1 MNLTFMN
8 VFSEK
13 NIGYK
18 LDPGCG
24 YFSPKPVGL
33 ALCKPKFCQRR
44 ASNSMGKSIASKQT

>member
-33 ALCKPKFCQRR
+33 ALCPAKLM
-44 ASNSMGKSIASKQT
+44 S